1 MPTAASHTSFLA
13 GRVAATAWTP
23 PRACALTM
31 AVFAL
36 FVLFVAAPRHQAG
49 WTRAACLERRIERV
63 ANKMIDIVH
72 QSDAFYKVSK
82 PQTAHTACAC
92 AQQQ

>member
-1 MPTAASHTSFLA
+1 MDPAARVRADHGLLA
-13 GRVAATAWTP
+13 
-23 PRACALTM
+23 
-31 AVFAL
+31 
-36 FVLFVAAPRHQAG
+36 LFVAAPRHQAG